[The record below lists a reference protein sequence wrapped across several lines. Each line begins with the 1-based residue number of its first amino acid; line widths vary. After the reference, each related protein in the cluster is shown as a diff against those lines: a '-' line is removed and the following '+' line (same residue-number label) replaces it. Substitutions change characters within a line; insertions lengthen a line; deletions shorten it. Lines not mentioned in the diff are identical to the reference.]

1 MFAKRACFLEHTDL
15 NIAEPATGLVVG
27 LDHSGQGDR
36 ASQSRRPT
44 TDEENIHRD
53 CFGIRCVGEDR
64 RIERKRR
71 LMYGRKTFTA
81 AIGHWLLVGVC
92 WSRAQTLVVLLRL
105 AHRFGERRNYL
116 EHIADDSVVRNF
128 EDRRV
133 LVLIDGDDRLRGAH
147 ACQMLYRS
155 RDSDGDV
162 KLGAHQPPGLSDLIA
177 MGTPA
182 IVRDGAGGTDCRVA
196 KSGGEIFDELEILRC
211 LEPASTGDN
220 DGRLGQVEFSAPP
233 LLRLD
238 DSYASRIRV
247 NSRL

>member
-27 LDHSGQGDR
+27 LDHSGEGDR
-36 ASQSRRPT
+36 ASQPRRPT

-53 CFGIRCVGEDR
+53 CFGIRCVGEDQP
-64 RIERKRR
+64 IERKRR
-71 LMYGRKTFTA
+71 LMYGRKNFTA

-92 WSRAQTLVVLLRL
+92 WPRAQTLVVLLRL

-155 RDSDGDV
+155 
-162 KLGAHQPPGLSDLIA
+162 
-177 MGTPA
+177 
-182 IVRDGAGGTDCRVA
+182 
-196 KSGGEIFDELEILRC
+196 
-211 LEPASTGDN
+211 
-220 DGRLGQVEFSAPP
+220 
-233 LLRLD
+233 
-238 DSYASRIRV
+238 
-247 NSRL
+247 